1 MVLGMYDKRLGENQK
16 GLLINSGSGKGRS
29 AAMGGWAP
37 LTHRFFC
44 CLTLWSGLAWNVT
57 CSFVYEVVSL
67 SIVSRGQTGGRVSL
81 NRGAE
86 DGRISDS
93 EVAVYRAGAA
103 TYRLPMPS
111 ATEWGRNRRS
121 EVRHVPDKT

>member
-16 GLLINSGSGKGRS
+16 GLLINSGTGKGRS

-44 CLTLWSGLAWNVT
+44 CLTLWSGLAWNVI
-57 CSFVYEVVSL
+57 CSLVYEVVSL
-67 SIVSRGQTGGRVSL
+67 SIVSRGQTGLWSGGRASL
-81 NRGAE
+81 NRGTE

-93 EVAVYRAGAA
+93 EVAVIGPA
-103 TYRLPMPS
+103 
-111 ATEWGRNRRS
+111 RR
-121 EVRHVPDKT
+121 PTGY